1 MFKKG
6 MALTLAALMFLNP
19 MTAFAVTWGEVVT
32 ELNMSG
38 RYNSEEG
45 IEAEANDGS
54 VTVTGTGEIT
64 DFNTNNDD
72 FSSYTFMGDIEING
86 DEFLVYAYKSDYENG
101 EETARTS
108 KDVTVTLGEGVSVNA
123 TGNLFVESSEGSA
136 KAALVNEG
144 DIVIGDHLNVFA
156 WGSAGAE
163 LQNKGTISGEVYG
176 SAEDH
181 AHVSMVNDGTITN
194 GEFGL
199 DVNGDATGAITNNST
214 VDNMLG
220 SGMGNGSLTMTNSGN
235 VNDSIS
241 IYANGESETTLNN
254 TDTGVANAVNIWAE
268 ETGTITA
275 DNQGTVTDGIEGHTD
290 GHSTVE
296 VTNAGSTAYMHFESY
311 DNANLAV
318 KNDSDIG
325 DGFIYVAADGS
336 AQAKLTNSAEV
347 DYLNVASSGDKAV
360 EVENNGSVR
369 WTDADVHGDSAAGMT
384 ASGTGTMQDA
394 QIRIITPTADTLT
407 PDQVKAIVSKVTFP
421 NGTTP
426 EVRTCVELE
435 NADGEIEKVATAI
448 YRIDENGNVTLVEVL
463 GEEEAEY
470 IPDDPAHWSKERI
483 RHKMEEKRKAQ
494 AIGGVYGSPYWL
506 KQLYLGYMSL
516 NLRLFEGEKQ
526 LLFKESLSWLVEER
540 AKQITFRIKP
550 EEPKDLT
557 MRLDGAVIDVLE
569 RTEISTIAIVDG
581 DGDLFMEYKVADLKG
596 AREKY
601 GLAREDYI
609 VVGAADAD
617 VMKIG
622 ADGKLVPIE

>member
-123 TGNLFVESSEGSA
+123 TGNLFVGSSEGSA

-220 SGMGNGSLTMTNSGN
+220 SGMGNGSLTVTNSGN
-235 VNDSIS
+235 VNNSIS

-254 TDTGVANAVNIWAE
+254 TDTGVANAVNIWAG

-448 YRIDENGNVTLVEVL
+448 YRIDENGNVTLVEVF

-483 RHKMEEKRKAQ
+483 RHKMEKKRKAQ